1 MVNVGSSFQATS
13 QMKRQDSSATAL
25 DGGLSFPV
33 AAAGE
38 PGWGVAQVR
47 TARGVL
53 THAVHV
59 DDGKVAR
66 YRVQAPTDGFF
77 VDAAPLARLL
87 ANREF
92 PSLDQ
97 ARQALDQ
104 AILALDPCLPY
115 TLELQ
120 DA

>member
-1 MVNVGSSFQATS
+1 MPTISELLTS
-13 QMKRQDSSATAL
+13 RSDRVSPQTRLREVAAQMLAS
-25 DGGLSFPV
+25 GLSSV
-33 AAAGE
+33 I
-38 PGWGVAQVR
+38 VV
-47 TARGVL
+47 
-53 THAVHV
+53 
-59 DDGKVAR
+59 DGKVLR

-77 VDAAPLARLL
+77 ADAAPLARLL

>member
-1 MVNVGSSFQATS
+1 MAEDARREHEES
-13 QMKRQDSSATAL
+13 Q
-25 DGGLSFPV
+25 
-33 AAAGE
+33 AAAG
-38 PGWGVAQVR
+38 
-47 TARGVL
+47 
-53 THAVHV
+53 
-59 DDGKVAR
+59 D
-66 YRVQAPTDGFF
+66 

>member
-1 MVNVGSSFQATS
+1 M
-13 QMKRQDSSATAL
+13 
-25 DGGLSFPV
+25 
-33 AAAGE
+33 
-38 PGWGVAQVR
+38 R

-59 DDGKVAR
+59 VDGKVLR

-77 VDAAPLARLL
+77 ADAAPLARLL